1 MTPMTS
7 LAQWAQDLASGR
19 ITATA
24 AARQALERAQDP
36 AGEGPRTFTHIAPA
50 RSLALAAASD
60 ALRQAGLTRSPLE
73 GVPISIKDVF
83 DWAGQ
88 TTAAASRVLQ
98 HAPPAVATAPAVQRL
113 LDAGAVLIGRSN
125 MTEFAFSGLGLNPHH
140 GTPRNPWGRQPD
152 GSGRIPGGSS
162 SGAAISVAD
171 GMAALALG
179 SDTGG
184 SVRIPAA
191 LCGLTGFKPT
201 QRRVPMQ
208 GTLPLSTSLDSA
220 GPIAPSVRCCITA
233 DAILSGRSHADLPAR
248 PLAHARLLCPSTL
261 VLDEL
266 DEAVAADFSRALRRL
281 RQAGAHITEAALP
294 ELAEVPALNA
304 RGSLSN
310 AQAWAWHR
318 SLIAER
324 ASAYDPRVRVRIEAG
339 RQMDCADYIHLI
351 EQRRRWQERMHA
363 RLRDYDAL
371 VMPTVP
377 AIAPPIAAL
386 QNDDDAYWRANALM
400 LRNPSLINFLDGC
413 AISLP
418 MHAPGQPPT
427 GLMLAAPAM
436 SDLPLLALALSAEA
450 ALRHA

>member
-7 LAQWAQDLASGR
+7 LAQWAQELASGR

-36 AGEGPRTFTHIAPA
+36 TGEGPRTYTHIAPD

-60 ALRQAGLTRSPLE
+60 ALRQAGLVRSPLE

-162 SGAAISVAD
+162 SGAAISVTD

-179 SDTGG
+179 S
-184 SVRIPAA
+184 
-191 LCGLTGFKPT
+191 LTGFKPT

-233 DAILSGRSHADLPAR
+233 DAILSGRPAAELPAR

-318 SLIAER
+318 PLIAER

-339 RQMDCADYIHLI
+339 RQMDCADYIHLL

-363 RLRDYDAL
+363 RLRGYDAL

-386 QNDDDAYWRANALM
+386 QNDDAAYWRANALM

-436 SDLPLLALALSAEA
+436 QDLPLLALALSAEA